1 MLFEKPL
8 IFLCLLT
15 MSIILSIDIINSTS
29 NTLVDSANAQIT
41 LDSIRGLQNGTAQS
55 TVDRS
60 LIVKL
65 LADNLEDR
73 FNKSAA
79 ILEITSRL
87 PELKNVS
94 YANSIDTTL
103 HGIPQDLD
111 IEKRKIAQD
120 ILTADRDF
128 EVIFFLLPNGDMY
141 LEEPY
146 SNQQNLTRNNFAF
159 RDYYRGAVSTGE
171 TYLGNVVISASSGLA
186 QANIAV
192 PIYSAGKNSN
202 SDNAT
207 SLSGVWVAG
216 LNLTV
221 FSESLQSLNLTNEER
236 IVYVDQYGQ
245 KIADSDK
252 ELLFNRNQNESFTD
266 LKSFKNAVKGES
278 GYIIEVING
287 TEMLVIYEPAK
298 FYGTTWAV
306 LLMQPYYPENNATS
320 LATNTVMQNSL
331 LAGREEEGEE
341 QEEVF
346 IAQNTSIS
354 APAPVRHPGQPPHE
368 VVFALPLRDDG
379 KIWSGRVTFTASKA
393 IEAEV
398 LHAYNPQENID
409 EKHGE
414 PYQAVLP
421 GNRSVAI
428 SHLRDIVDVP
438 IEINGTA
445 ISSGSFEFEG
455 SALVFHKTSGEP
467 FTVTYTVNA
476 IAREINK

>member
-8 IFLCLLT
+8 ILLCLLT
-15 MSIILSIDIINSTS
+15 ISIILSIDIINSSS
-29 NTLVDSANAQIT
+29 NTLVESANAQST
-41 LDSIRGLQNGTAQS
+41 LDSIRGLQNETAES
-55 TVDRS
+55 KVDRS

-73 FNKSAA
+73 LNKSAA

-94 YANSIDTTL
+94 YANSIDPTL

-120 ILTADRDF
+120 ILSADRDF
-128 EVIFFLLPNGDMY
+128 QTIVFLLPNGDVY
-141 LEEPY
+141 LQEPY
-146 SNQQNLTRNNFAF
+146 SRQQNLTRNNFAF
-159 RDYYRGAVSTGE
+159 RDYYKGAVSTRD
-171 TYLGNVVISASSGLA
+171 TYLGNVIISASSGLA
-186 QANIAV
+186 QTNIAV
-192 PIYSAGKNSN
+192 PVYSAGNNSN
-202 SDNAT
+202 GGNAT
-207 SLSGVWVAG
+207 SLSGVWAGG
-216 LNLTV
+216 LNLTA

-266 LKSFKNAVKGES
+266 LQSFKNAVKGES
-278 GYIIEVING
+278 GSVVEVING
-287 TEMLVIYEPAK
+287 TEMRVLYEPAK

-306 LLMQPYYPENNATS
+306 LLMQPYYSENNATS

-331 LAGREEEGEE
+331 VTGREEQE

-346 IAQNTSIS
+346 IAQNTSMS
-354 APAPVRHPGQPPHE
+354 APAPVRHPGQPTHE

-379 KIWSGRVTFTASKA
+379 KIWSGRVTFTASKP

-398 LHAYNPQENID
+398 LHVYNPQENID

-455 SALVFHKTSGEP
+455 NALVFHKTSGEP

-476 IAREINK
+476 VVREINK

>member
-8 IFLCLLT
+8 ILLCLLT
-15 MSIILSIDIINSTS
+15 MSIIVSIDIINSSS
-29 NTLVDSANAQIT
+29 NALVESANAQSTI
-41 LDSIRGLQNGTAQS
+41 DSIRGLQNGTAEN
-55 TVDRS
+55 TVDRT

-73 FNKSAA
+73 LNKSAA

-94 YANSIDTTL
+94 YANLIDTTL

-128 EVIFFLLPNGDMY
+128 QVIFFLLPNGDMY

-159 RDYYRGAVSTGE
+159 RDYYRGAVSTNE
-171 TYLGNVVISASSGLA
+171 TYLGNVVISSSSGLA
-186 QANIAV
+186 QANMAV
-192 PIYSAGKNSN
+192 PIYSAGNNSN

-207 SLSGVWVAG
+207 SLSGVWAGG

-252 ELLFNRNQNESFTD
+252 ELLLNRNQNESFTD
-266 LKSFKNAVKGES
+266 LQSFKNAVKGES
-278 GYIIEVING
+278 GSIIEVING
-287 TEMLVIYEPAK
+287 TEMVVLYEPAK
-298 FYGTTWAV
+298 FYDTTWVA
-306 LLMQPYYPENNATS
+306 LLMQPFYSENNATS

-331 LAGREEEGEE
+331 VAGEEEEE
-341 QEEVF
+341 EEEEIF
-346 IAQNTSIS
+346 ITQNTSMS

-379 KIWSGRVTFTASKA
+379 KIWSGRVTFTASKP
-393 IEAEV
+393 IEAEI
-398 LHAYNPQENID
+398 LHIYNPQQPID
-409 EKHGE
+409 EKHDE
-414 PYQAVLP
+414 PYHAVLP

-428 SHLRDIVDVP
+428 SHLRDLVDVP
-438 IEINGTA
+438 IEINGTG

-455 SALVFHKTSGEP
+455 NALVFHKTSGEP

-476 IAREINK
+476 VARKINK

>member
-1 MLFEKPL
+1 MSFKKPL
-8 IFLCLLT
+8 ILMFLLT
-15 MSIILSIDIINSTS
+15 MSIILSIHIVNSSS
-29 NTLVDSANAQIT
+29 NTLVESANAQST
-41 LDSIRGLQNGTAQS
+41 LDSIRGLQNETAES
-55 TVDRS
+55 KVDRS

-73 FNKSAA
+73 LNKSAA

-94 YANSIDTTL
+94 YANSIDPTL
-103 HGIPQDLD
+103 HGVAQDLD

-128 EVIFFLLPNGDMY
+128 QVIFFLLPNGDMY

-146 SNQQNLTRNNFAF
+146 SSQQNLTRNNFAF
-159 RDYYRGAVSTGE
+159 RDYYKGAVSTGD
-171 TYLGNVVISASSGLA
+171 TYLGNVIISASSGLP
-186 QANIAV
+186 QTYIAV

-207 SLSGVWVAG
+207 SLSGVWVGG

-245 KIADSDK
+245 KIADSNK
-252 ELLFNRNQNESFTD
+252 QSLLFNRNQNESFTD

-278 GYIIEVING
+278 GSIIEVING
-287 TEMLVIYEPAK
+287 TEMLVLYEPAK

-306 LLMQPYYPENNATS
+306 LLMQPYYSENNTTS

-331 LAGREEEGEE
+331 VTGREEQE

-346 IAQNTSIS
+346 IAQNTSMS
-354 APAPVRHPGQPPHE
+354 APAPVRHPGQPTHE

-379 KIWSGRVTFTASKA
+379 KIWSGRVTFTASKP
-393 IEAEV
+393 IEAEI
-398 LHAYNPQENID
+398 LHIYNPQQPID
-409 EKHGE
+409 KKHGE
-414 PYQAVLP
+414 PYHAVLP

-428 SHLRDIVDVP
+428 SHLRDLVDVP
-438 IEINGTA
+438 IEINGTG

-476 IAREINK
+476 VAREINK

>member
-1 MLFEKPL
+1 MLFEKPSIL
-8 IFLCLLT
+8 LCLLT
-15 MSIILSIDIINSTS
+15 MSIIVSIDIINSSS
-29 NTLVDSANAQIT
+29 NALVESANAQSTI
-41 LDSIRGLQNGTAQS
+41 DSIRGLQNGTAQS

-73 FNKSAA
+73 LNKSAA

-128 EVIFFLLPNGDMY
+128 QVIFFLLPNGDIY
-141 LEEPY
+141 LQEPY

-171 TYLGNVVISASSGLA
+171 TYLGNVVISSSSGLA
-186 QANIAV
+186 QANMAV

-207 SLSGVWVAG
+207 SLSGVWAGG

-266 LKSFKNAVKGES
+266 LQSFKNAVKGES
-278 GYIIEVING
+278 GSIIEVING
-287 TEMLVIYEPAK
+287 TEMLVMYEPAK

-306 LLMQPYYPENNATS
+306 LLMQPYYPENNMTS

-331 LAGREEEGEE
+331 LAGEEEEEGEE
-341 QEEVF
+341 IF
-346 IAQNTSIS
+346 ITQNTSMS

-379 KIWSGRVTFTASKA
+379 KIWSGRVTFTASKP
-393 IEAEV
+393 IEAEI
-398 LHAYNPQENID
+398 LHIYNPQQPID
-409 EKHGE
+409 EKHDE
-414 PYQAVLP
+414 PYHAVLP

-428 SHLRDIVDVP
+428 SHLRDLVDVP
-438 IEINGTA
+438 IEINGTG

-476 IAREINK
+476 VAREINK

>member
-1 MLFEKPL
+1 MF
-8 IFLCLLT
+8 LLT
-15 MSIILSIDIINSTS
+15 MSIILSIHIINSSS
-29 NTLVDSANAQIT
+29 NTLIESAYAQST
-41 LDSIRGLQNGTAQS
+41 LDSIRGLQNGTAES

-73 FNKSAA
+73 LNKSAA

-128 EVIFFLLPNGDMY
+128 QVIFFLLSNGDMY

-146 SNQQNLTRNNFAF
+146 SRQQNLTRNNFAF
-159 RDYYRGAVSTGE
+159 RDYYKGALSTGE
-171 TYLGNVVISASSGLA
+171 TYLGNVIISASSGLP
-186 QANIAV
+186 QTYIAV
-192 PIYSAGKNSN
+192 PVYSAGNN
-202 SDNAT
+202 RDSDNAT
-207 SLSGVWVAG
+207 SLSGVWAGG

-236 IVYVDQYGQ
+236 IVYVDQHGQ

-266 LKSFKNAVKGES
+266 LQSFKNAVKGES
-278 GYIIEVING
+278 GSIIEVING
-287 TEMLVIYEPAK
+287 TEMRVLYEPAK

-306 LLMQPYYPENNATS
+306 LLMQPYYSENNATS
-320 LATNTVMQNSL
+320 LATNTAMQNSL
-331 LAGREEEGEE
+331 VTGREEQE

-346 IAQNTSIS
+346 IAQNTSMS

-379 KIWSGRVTFTASKA
+379 KIWSGRVTFTASKP
-393 IEAEV
+393 IEAEI
-398 LHAYNPQENID
+398 LHIYNPQQPID

-414 PYQAVLP
+414 PYHAILP
-421 GNRSVAI
+421 GNRGVAI

-476 IAREINK
+476 VAREINK